1 MHRTL
6 HLCAKFLQPSPFV
19 FHPLSN
25 FCIRK
30 TANICSRNFVEVPVL
45 LHARSCPGSHCCIP
59 LHWPCPWASS
69 WLLASNWVR
78 RRGCSGLRQLQGLHL
93 LAVANLKPVAKLKPL
108 TNLKPFA
115 NLKPVANLK
124 PFANLKPV
132 TNLKPAVTI
141 LKPAVAVVTAEID
154 MASSDLLP
162 VALPGAERNV
172 QMKHQANLAVLVQ
185 QLKLHSVL
193 QLRP

>member
-30 TANICSRNFVEVPVL
+30 SAKICSRNFVEVPVL
-45 LHARSCPGSHCCIP
+45 LTPGAPVLQAFLVVMVQLVVEVAGHARSCPGSRCCRP
-59 LHWPCPWASS
+59 LHWPCGWASS

-78 RRGCSGLRQLQGLHL
+78 RRGCSGLRQLQRLHL
-93 LAVANLKPVAKLKPL
+93 LAVANLKPVAKLKP
-108 TNLKPFA
+108 
-115 NLKPVANLK
+115 VANLK
-124 PFANLKPV
+124 P
-132 TNLKPAVTI
+132 AVAI

>member
-45 LHARSCPGSHCCIP
+45 LHARSCPGSHCCRP
-59 LHWPCPWASS
+59 LHWPCAWASS

-93 LAVANLKPVAKLKPL
+93 LAVANLKPVAKLKP
-108 TNLKPFA
+108 
-115 NLKPVANLK
+115 VANLK
-124 PFANLKPV
+124 P
-132 TNLKPAVTI
+132 AVAI